1 MTLFPFRFLRS
12 RFRRKSLKKIG
23 GVTEEP
29 LHVLPN
35 NGGRTDGVLFEFQGE
50 IAESA
55 SIENILERQLRQ
67 AEFSRQTDE
76 ISRISD
82 TLKALQSRPSQ
93 LTKEQCED
101 IKTILRQQK
110 QSLIEASD
118 PSQQSLKINAFFDN
132 QGLQDQ
138 KLSELVNSQFST
150 FDEQVALER
159 SLTNGVSRLIAV
171 LDNLGKSRVLNL
183 SSFITNN
190 SAGRLAR
197 MQLLIGSE
205 EVSSMVF
212 GDKLSP
218 SLISRYAIIEETERL
233 ETLSPRQLLEAKGFS
248 FSSELMYCDLDS
260 SLDLDRVLELL
271 RTQPGT
277 GQEISKNSDDLD
289 SLIED
294 SLLSFHKNK
303 MAQHVDYTVRYLIDG
318 IQPAIETCCYLFSG
332 LTFIRLVRNLYG
344 GGVGDIT
351 TLSYFD
357 SDNFYDEE
365 FVEIVFQELINK
377 IELSPDE
384 YQVYSRK
391 PIRKELI
398 SEKLD
403 TLQPKMR
410 QQILDSAYS
419 KYLILVAKISSSQRE
434 GYIKSVK
441 TSYPIEIKFRT
452 QLAIDE
458 VDELELQIGST
469 VIGSEKKTNIF
480 EDLASL
486 GLIWTRLV
494 ESSVVPALIEV
505 VQIDLLKIK
514 LKAGLDKFKKELQ
527 LHDSK
532 EKTDRFLE
540 RNKAMIKFA
549 QEIQEARQ
557 ICIESTDRLLKKRAL
572 GFDPEDTSSIRSN
585 LKDRLSLMSNRF
597 LSVIGETMSGQCD
610 TDGTQ
615 FRLDFSEG
623 GDAVKLIDI
632 DTATVG
638 ETVTDIQRLFGELEA
653 IFSERDTTRID
664 FQSDWGGEEL
674 ASTRASKPTNP
685 KDDFEELVC

>member
-67 AEFSRQTDE
+67 AEFLRQTDE

-110 QSLIEASD
+110 QSLIGASD

-150 FDEQVALER
+150 FDEQVALDQ
-159 SLTNGVSRLIAV
+159 SLTKGVSRLIDV
-171 LDNLGKSRVLNL
+171 LESLGKSRVLNL

-318 IQPAIETCCYLFSG
+318 IQPAIETCCYLFSC

>member
-1 MTLFPFRFLRS
+1 MILLILPFGFLRS
-12 RFRRKSLKKIG
+12 RFRRKSLEKFG

-29 LHVLPN
+29 LHVLPS

-67 AEFSRQTDE
+67 AEFLGQNDE

-110 QSLIEASD
+110 QRLIEASD

-138 KLSELVNSQFST
+138 KLSELVNNQFST

-171 LDNLGKSRVLNL
+171 LDSLGEARVLNL

-190 SAGRLAR
+190 CAGRIAR

-205 EVSSMVF
+205 EVSNMVF

-218 SLISRYAIIEETERL
+218 SLVSRYAIIEKTERL

-277 GQEISKNSDDLD
+277 GQENSDDLD
-289 SLIED
+289 SLIQD

-303 MAQHVDYTVRYLIDG
+303 MSQHVDYTVRYLIDG
-318 IQPAIETCCYLFSG
+318 IQPSIETCCCLFSA

-344 GGVGDIT
+344 GGIGDIT

-403 TLQPKMR
+403 NLQPKMR

-469 VIGSEKKTNIF
+469 VIGSEKKTNIL

-505 VQIDLLKIK
+505 AQIDLLKIK

-527 LHDSK
+527 MHDSK
-532 EKTDRFLE
+532 EKTDCFLE

-549 QEIQEARQ
+549 QEIQEARR

-572 GFDPEDTSSIRSN
+572 GFDPEDTSSIRSD

-597 LSVIGETMSGQCD
+597 LGVIGKTMSGQCN

-632 DTATVG
+632 DTSTVG

-664 FQSDWGGEEL
+664 FQSGWGGGEL
-674 ASTRASKPTNP
+674 ASTRASKPINP
-685 KDDFEELVC
+685 QDDFEEQV

>member
-67 AEFSRQTDE
+67 AEFLRQTDE

-110 QSLIEASD
+110 QSLIGASD

-318 IQPAIETCCYLFSG
+318 IQPAIETCCYLFSC